1 MDAYL
6 CTFSLKVSF
15 QPFICI
21 VTTTISHNTLEQR
34 KNHFATVSEQHVF
47 NHTKAFL
54 SIKTFTP
61 TISLK
66 TCMG

>member
-6 CTFSLKVSF
+6 CTFSHKVSF

-21 VTTTISHNTLEQR
+21 VSTTVSHNALEQR
-34 KNHFATVSEQHVF
+34 KNHFATVSD
-47 NHTKAFL
+47 HTKAFL
-54 SIKTFTP
+54 PIKTFTP

>member
-1 MDAYL
+1 MHLFSQGVFPALYL
-6 CTFSLKVSF
+6 YCKH
-15 QPFICI
+15 P
-21 VTTTISHNTLEQR
+21 

-54 SIKTFTP
+54 PIKTFTP